1 MTSWSEAEPAGRTAL
16 FYTLKIKNNYKKV
29 PDGLAWLLLTDDDE
43 YRFSCSSCGG
53 VFIVADGAG

>member
-16 FYTLKIKNNYKKV
+16 FYTLKNKNHHKKV

-43 YRFSCSSCGG
+43 YRFSCSYQFSS
-53 VFIVADGAG
+53 

>member
-43 YRFSCSSCGG
+43 YRFSCFVRG

>member
-29 PDGLAWLLLTDDDE
+29 PDGLAWLLPTDDDE
-43 YRFSCSSCGG
+43 YRFS
-53 VFIVADGAG
+53 